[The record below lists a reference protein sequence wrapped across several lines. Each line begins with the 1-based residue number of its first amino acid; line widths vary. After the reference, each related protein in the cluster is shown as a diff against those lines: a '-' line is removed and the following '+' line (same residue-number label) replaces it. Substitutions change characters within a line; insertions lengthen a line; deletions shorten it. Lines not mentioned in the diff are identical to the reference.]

1 MYDNLLRL
9 VMAKK
14 NTFFIRAN
22 TVVTNAYGQ
31 TEIDLGAFVDALG
44 SSVLRIHR
52 VDVSIRD
59 EAFPESTIIVAAS
72 GTGQITWQL
81 STQSN
86 TGMVFA
92 SERDVISLGCLNFSN
107 VDPVIQRPTWM
118 SDAADLLPQNFASG
132 YLVATEQI
140 YLGAHASALSTNASL
155 TVVLEC
161 SVEKLTKEG
170 AMALALSQQ

>member
-1 MYDNLLRL
+1 MYDNLVRL
-9 VMAKK
+9 AMAVK

-22 TVVTNAYGQ
+22 VEVSNAFNQ
-31 TEIDLGAFVDALG
+31 SEIDLGAFVDALG
-44 SSVLRIHR
+44 NTVLRIHR

-59 EAFPESTIIVAAS
+59 AALPESTIIVAAS

-86 TGMVFA
+86 TAMVTA
-92 SERDVISLGCLNFSN
+92 DQRDIISLGCLNFSN
-107 VDPVIQRPTWM
+107 VDPVVQRPTWM
-118 SDAADLLPQNFASG
+118 NSDADLLPQEFESG
-132 YLVATEQI
+132 YLIATEQI
-140 YLGAHASALSTNASL
+140 YLAGYASALSTPASL

-161 SVEKLTKEG
+161 SVETLTKGG